1 MSGLVIS
8 TDKAQCRDCYRCV
21 RTCHVKAL
29 RVQGGQAEV
38 VEERCVVCGRCVRAC
53 PQHAKHIRNDLE
65 AVKALIASGAPVV
78 ASVAPS
84 VPAFLDVHSFAQ
96 VRAMLARLGFADA
109 SETALGA
116 EIVGEE
122 YSRLLRDETFDR
134 TLAFPLIATACPVVV
149 SMVEKYHPDLVPN
162 LAPIV
167 SPMVAHG
174 RWLKRTRGQDTRVVF
189 IGPCAAKKSEAA
201 DPVVSDAVD
210 AALTFQ
216 ELLGWLDEEA
226 IAPSPLLAPELPDG
240 RPARLFPVGGGL
252 LRTARLDTD
261 LLAVDT
267 VVATGIENCEEALD
281 AIRLGTLQARLVELL
296 ACPEGCISGP
306 GAPEDDNVF
315 LKRQKILR
323 FARQREDTTISADG
337 IRLDRGYS
345 DQSIHQ
351 PDVPEGVI
359 LDLLARIEKFAPEDE
374 LNCSA
379 CGYNSCREKAEAT
392 YRGLA
397 EIGMC
402 VPYMRRRAE
411 SLANLVME
419 VVPTAIVVLD
429 YDLVVQEASPSAEAL
444 LGCRRQQAVGQSLAE
459 FLPIGTFEE
468 VRAGLLPVLGR
479 RTRYR
484 DGLIV
489 KEFVVPVP
497 RSKLIV
503 GIVED
508 VTREE
513 RQQAELLRIREA
525 TIEQAQEVIDK
536 QISVA
541 HEIASLLG
549 ETTAET
555 KVQLSR
561 MIEVIRGRE
570 TDESREGRSIAG
582 ERRERLSDGRG
593 GRT

>member
-1 MSGLVIS
+1 
-8 TDKAQCRDCYRCV
+8 
-21 RTCHVKAL
+21 
-29 RVQGGQAEV
+29 
-38 VEERCVVCGRCVRAC
+38 
-53 PQHAKHIRNDLE
+53 
-65 AVKALIASGAPVV
+65 
-78 ASVAPS
+78 
-84 VPAFLDVHSFAQ
+84 
-96 VRAMLARLGFADA
+96 MLTRLGFADA

-116 EIVGEE
+116 EVVGEE
-122 YSRLLRDETFDR
+122 YARLLRDESFDR
-134 TLAFPLIATACPVVV
+134 TNALPLIATACPVIV
-149 SMVEKYHPDLVPN
+149 SMVEKYHPDLIPN

-174 RWLKRTRGQDTRVVF
+174 RWLKRTLGRGTRVVF
-189 IGPCAAKKSEAA
+189 IGPCAAKKNEAA
-201 DPVVSDAVD
+201 DPVVDDAID
-210 AALTFQ
+210 AALTFD
-216 ELLGWLDEEA
+216 ELLGWLADELV
-226 IAPSPLLAPELPDG
+226 APSPMPAPELPDG

-267 VVATGIENCEEALD
+267 VVATGIENCEEALN

-306 GAPEDDNVF
+306 GAPERDNVYVR
-315 LKRQKILR
+315 RQKILR
-323 FARQREDTTISADG
+323 FARQREDTAISSDG
-337 IRLDRGYS
+337 VRLDREYA
-345 DQSIHQ
+345 DQSIRQ
-351 PDVPEGVI
+351 SEVPESVI
-359 LDLLARIEKFAPEDE
+359 LELLGRIEKFTPEDE

-379 CGYNSCREKAEAT
+379 CGYNSCREKAAAT

-411 SLANLVME
+411 SLATLVME
-419 VVPTAIVVLD
+419 VVPTAIFVLD
-429 YDLVVQEASPSAEAL
+429 YDLTIHEASPSAEAL
-444 LGCRRQQAVGQSLAE
+444 LGCRRQQAVGKPLAGYV
-459 FLPIGTFEE
+459 PIATFEE
-468 VRAGLLPVLGR
+468 VRAGLQPVLGR
-479 RTRYR
+479 RTRYG

-497 RSKLIV
+497 RSNLIV

-508 VTREE
+508 ITREE
-513 RQQAELLRIREA
+513 RQGAELLRIREA

-536 QISVA
+536 QIRVA

-561 MIEVIRGRE
+561 MIEVIRGQE
-570 TDESREGRSIAG
+570 HGA
-582 ERRERLSDGRG
+582 SD
-593 GRT
+593 